1 MKKIIN
7 IANQKGGVGKTTT
20 VLNLGVGLS
29 LWEKKV
35 LIIYFDPQGNS
46 TTGIG
51 ILKKSLNHTIYNA
64 WSDEVNIKD
73 TIIKFEKNPYLDFI
87 PADESLSGFPVE
99 VYDDNNRIYY
109 LKNLVDQIK
118 NDYEYIIIDS
128 PPSLNLLTLNSIVA
142 STDILIPVQA
152 EFYALE
158 GLTQL
163 MMTLKKVERYTGKKV
178 NILGFLVTMY
188 DIRTSISKQVH
199 QELTR
204 YFEKKVLTTIIPRNV
219 RISEAPGFG
228 ETVLT
233 YAPSSKGAFAYKEL
247 ISELLEK

>member
-35 LIIYFDPQGNS
+35 LIIDFDPQGNS

-51 ILKKSLNHTIYNA
+51 ILKKNLNHTIY
-64 WSDEVNIKD
+64 SVLSGEINIKD
-73 TIIKFEKNPYLDFI
+73 AIIKFEKNPYLDFI
-87 PADESLSGFPVE
+87 PAGEDLSGFPME

-118 NDYEYIIIDS
+118 NDYEYILIDS

-142 STDILIPVQA
+142 ATDVLIPVQA

-158 GLTQL
+158 GLAQL

-188 DIRTSISKQVH
+188 DVRTSISKQVH

-219 RISEAPGFG
+219 RISEAPGYG

-233 YAPSSKGAFAYKEL
+233 YAPASKGAFAYKEL
-247 ISELLEK
+247 IAELLEK

>member
-35 LIIYFDPQGNS
+35 LIIDFDPQGNS

-51 ILKKSLNHTIYNA
+51 ILKKNLNHTIYNVL
-64 WSDEVNIKD
+64 SGEINIKD
-73 TIIKFEKNPYLDFI
+73 AIIKFEKNPYLDFI
-87 PADESLSGFPVE
+87 PAGEDLSGFPME

-118 NDYEYIIIDS
+118 NDYEYILIDS

-142 STDILIPVQA
+142 ATDVLIPVQA

-158 GLTQL
+158 GLAQL

-188 DIRTSISKQVH
+188 DVRTSISKQVH

-219 RISEAPGFG
+219 RISEAPGYG

-233 YAPSSKGAFAYKEL
+233 YAPASKGAFAYKEL
-247 ISELLEK
+247 IAELLEK